1 MKVRVGI
8 TTVAVL
14 LASIAS
20 ISAGEPAVSI
30 YALKGSLYIV
40 EDSHYAK
47 TNYVVYLGGKS
58 VTLVGAGWSPQT
70 AEFLAEE
77 LAKITDKPIENV
89 IIPDHDPE
97 YAGGIV
103 YWKRIGANVVAT
115 ETTEGAFKTEW
126 AKATEFTRKHLCL
139 ARRF

>member
-1 MKVRVGI
+1 MKVRAGI
-8 TTVAVL
+8 TTVL

-20 ISAGEPAVSI
+20 IGAGEPAVSI
-30 YALKGSLYIV
+30 YPLKDSLYIV

-70 AEFLAEE
+70 AELLAQE

-97 YAGGIV
+97 YAGGIA
-103 YWKRIGANVVAT
+103 YW
-115 ETTEGAFKTEW
+115 
-126 AKATEFTRKHLCL
+126 
-139 ARRF
+139 